1 MKHVTFLFI
10 GLFLLV
16 IAAFH
21 EPLYATFPSLF
32 EPIIK
37 FTSHVG
43 VQILYFIGLLAL
55 IIALFSWLPTWF
67 SLSLFVMFIFV
78 GGYYLSDKNVS
89 ISIAS
94 RADFSH
100 QPGTE

>member
-1 MKHVTFLFI
+1 MKHIIFLFI

-21 EPLYATFPSLF
+21 EPLYAIFPSMF
-32 EPIIK
+32 EPVIK

-43 VQILYFIGLLAL
+43 VQILYFIGGLAL

-67 SLSLFVMFIFV
+67 SLSIFV
-78 GGYYLSDKNVS
+78 IAMFMGGYYLSDKNIS

-94 RADFSH
+94 RTDFSH
-100 QPGTE
+100 QHN

>member
-1 MKHVTFLFI
+1 MKHIIFLFI

-21 EPLYATFPSLF
+21 EPLYAIFPSMF

-43 VQILYFIGLLAL
+43 VQILYVIGVLAL

-67 SLSLFVMFIFV
+67 SLSIFV
-78 GGYYLSDKNVS
+78 IAMFMGGYYLSDKNIS

-94 RADFSH
+94 RTDFSH
-100 QPGTE
+100 QHN

>member
-21 EPLYATFPSLF
+21 DPLYAIFPSLF

-37 FTSHVG
+37 FTSQVG

-67 SLSLFVMFIFV
+67 SLSLFVIAMFV
-78 GGYYLSDKNVS
+78 GGYYLSDKDVS

-94 RADFSH
+94 RTNFSH
-100 QPGTE
+100 QPN

>member
-1 MKHVTFLFI
+1 MFI

-21 EPLYATFPSLF
+21 EPLYAIFPSMF

-43 VQILYFIGLLAL
+43 VQILYVIGVLAL

-67 SLSLFVMFIFV
+67 SLSIFV
-78 GGYYLSDKNVS
+78 IAMFMGGYYLSDKNIS

-94 RADFSH
+94 RTDFSH
-100 QPGTE
+100 QHN